1 MGDVSGVKTR
11 GAKMRSAPNVKLLPK
26 DPFTEA
32 IIFAGSDAWSHAKG
46 WEEGMGKQVAGDTTP
61 PVYLGP
67 RQLDDLDNLR
77 IIDDGRRS
85 ARVYLA
91 GDIKQLQISTIA
103 DKLAVAGVKEARL
116 FKGITDREPEKW
128 NMDRLRDAA
137 LRGESLVGM
146 LRKEERATAAA
157 TVKDIH
163 DMAPVLMTTWPN
175 IGSNG
180 QPLNTRP
187 NVERLL
193 DNYSISAKYNEISKD
208 VEVLVPGVS
217 SGSDARDNCAVSEI
231 LSLAALNR
239 LPMSNIEGHIK
250 TIAVRNTYNPVRD
263 FINQREWDGRS
274 RFADLLNTISTP
286 DDYSRDL
293 LAMLVRR
300 WLLSAVAAAYLEA
313 GFWSK
318 GVLVFQGEQSLGK
331 TAWFKALLPP
341 DNRNLVKVGATM
353 DRGNKDSVAS
363 AISHWLVELGELDA
377 TFRKAD
383 IAKLKA
389 FISQDRD
396 DLRRPYDRLESKY
409 QRRTVFFASVNP
421 KHFLA
426 DDTGN
431 VRWWTIPVTAVNYE
445 HGIDTQQLWAE
456 VLSWFEAGERWWLD
470 RDEEAMLEVVNE
482 QHGQTDPIEEMI
494 LARFDWNSDRLAA
507 YIEMTATDVLLSIGQ
522 DRPTKSQATQ
532 CGNIL
537 RKLTG
542 RDARR
547 TSKGRFYLMPPK
559 VFGQQDHRYFDGP
572 NHQF

>member
-1 MGDVSGVKTR
+1 
-11 GAKMRSAPNVKLLPK
+11 MRNAPNVKLVPK

-217 SGSDARDNCAVSEI
+217 GGSDARDNCAVSEI

-250 TIAVRNTYNPVRD
+250 TIAVRNMTCSP
-263 FINQREWDGRS
+263 
-274 RFADLLNTISTP
+274 LISTP
-286 DDYSRDL
+286 R
-293 LAMLVRR
+293 
-300 WLLSAVAAAYLEA
+300 
-313 GFWSK
+313 
-318 GVLVFQGEQSLGK
+318 
-331 TAWFKALLPP
+331 
-341 DNRNLVKVGATM
+341 
-353 DRGNKDSVAS
+353 
-363 AISHWLVELGELDA
+363 
-377 TFRKAD
+377 
-383 IAKLKA
+383 
-389 FISQDRD
+389 
-396 DLRRPYDRLESKY
+396 
-409 QRRTVFFASVNP
+409 
-421 KHFLA
+421 
-426 DDTGN
+426 
-431 VRWWTIPVTAVNYE
+431 
-445 HGIDTQQLWAE
+445 
-456 VLSWFEAGERWWLD
+456 
-470 RDEEAMLEVVNE
+470 
-482 QHGQTDPIEEMI
+482 
-494 LARFDWNSDRLAA
+494 
-507 YIEMTATDVLLSIGQ
+507 
-522 DRPTKSQATQ
+522 
-532 CGNIL
+532 C
-537 RKLTG
+537 
-542 RDARR
+542 
-547 TSKGRFYLMPPK
+547 
-559 VFGQQDHRYFDGP
+559 
-572 NHQF
+572 

>member
-1 MGDVSGVKTR
+1 
-11 GAKMRSAPNVKLLPK
+11 MRNAPNVKLLPK

-217 SGSDARDNCAVSEI
+217 GGSDARDNCAVSEI

-318 GVLVFQGEQSLGK
+318 GVLVFQGEQTLGK

-341 DNRNLVKVGATM
+341 DNRNLVKVGATI
-353 DRGNKDSVAS
+353 DPGNKDSVAS

-470 RDEEAMLEVVNE
+470 RDEEATLEVGNE
-482 QHGQTDPIEEMI
+482 QHGQTGPVEEMI

-559 VFGQQDHRYFDGP
+559 VFGQQDHSYFDGP
-572 NHQF
+572 NRQF

>member
-1 MGDVSGVKTR
+1 
-11 GAKMRSAPNVKLLPK
+11 

-217 SGSDARDNCAVSEI
+217 GGSDARDNCAVSEI

-341 DNRNLVKVGATM
+341 DNRNLVKVGATI
-353 DRGNKDSVAS
+353 DPGNKDSVAS

-383 IAKLKA
+383 VAKLKA

-559 VFGQQDHRYFDGP
+559 VLGQQDHRYFDGP

>member
-1 MGDVSGVKTR
+1 
-11 GAKMRSAPNVKLLPK
+11 MRNAPNLKNLPK
-26 DPFTEA
+26 EKFTEA
-32 IIFAGSDAWSHAKG
+32 IIFAGADAWSHAKG
-46 WEEGMGKQVAGDTTP
+46 WQEGMGKQIAGDDTP

-67 RQLDDLDNLR
+67 KQLADLNSLR
-77 IIDDGRRS
+77 IIDDGRIS

-91 GDIKQLQISTIA
+91 GDIEPIKINAIA
-103 DKLAVAGVKEARL
+103 EKLALAGVKEARL
-116 FKGITDREPEKW
+116 FKGIPDREPENW
-128 NMDRLRDAA
+128 SNYLTRIRDDHQ
-137 LRGESLVGM
+137 RGESLVEM

-157 TVKDIH
+157 SAKDIH
-163 DMAPVLMTTWPN
+163 DMTPVLMTTWPN

-193 DNYSISAKYNEISKD
+193 ENYCISAKYNEISKD

-341 DNRNLVKVGATM
+341 DNRNLVKVGATI
-353 DRGNKDSVAS
+353 DPSNKDSVAS

-456 VLSWFEAGERWWLD
+456 VLSWFKAGERWWLD

-559 VFGQQDHRYFDGP
+559 VFGQQDHSYFDGP
-572 NHQF
+572 NRQF

>member
-1 MGDVSGVKTR
+1 
-11 GAKMRSAPNVKLLPK
+11 MRNAPNVKLLPK

-67 RQLDDLDNLR
+67 RQLADLDNLR

-91 GDIKQLQISTIA
+91 GDIEQLQISTIA

-116 FKGITDREPEKW
+116 FKGIPDREPEKW

-157 TVKDIH
+157 TAKDIH
-163 DMAPVLMTTWPN
+163 DMTPVLMTTWPN

-239 LPMSNIEGHIK
+239 LPISNIEGHIK

-341 DNRNLVKVGATM
+341 DNRNLVKVGATI
-353 DRGNKDSVAS
+353 DPSNKDSVAS

-559 VFGQQDHRYFDGP
+559 VFGQQDHSYFDGP
-572 NHQF
+572 NRQF

>member
-1 MGDVSGVKTR
+1 MKN
-11 GAKMRSAPNVKLLPK
+11 APNVKLLPK

-67 RQLDDLDNLR
+67 RQLADLDNLR

-91 GDIKQLQISTIA
+91 GDIEQLQISTIA

-116 FKGITDREPEKW
+116 FKGIPDREPEKW

-157 TVKDIH
+157 TAKDIH
-163 DMAPVLMTTWPN
+163 DMTPVLMTTWPN

-341 DNRNLVKVGATM
+341 DNRNLVKVGATI
-353 DRGNKDSVAS
+353 DPSNKDSVAS

-559 VFGQQDHRYFDGP
+559 VFGQQDHSYFDGP
-572 NHQF
+572 NRQF

>member
-1 MGDVSGVKTR
+1 
-11 GAKMRSAPNVKLLPK
+11 MRNAPNVKLLPK

-217 SGSDARDNCAVSEI
+217 GGSDARDNCAVSEI

-341 DNRNLVKVGATM
+341 DNRNLVKVGATI
-353 DRGNKDSVAS
+353 DPGNKDSVAS

-383 IAKLKA
+383 VAKLKA

-559 VFGQQDHRYFDGP
+559 VWDSKTIAILMGLTTSFEVIL
-572 NHQF
+572 

>member
-1 MGDVSGVKTR
+1 M
-11 GAKMRSAPNVKLLPK
+11 
-26 DPFTEA
+26 
-32 IIFAGSDAWSHAKG
+32 
-46 WEEGMGKQVAGDTTP
+46 
-61 PVYLGP
+61 
-67 RQLDDLDNLR
+67 
-77 IIDDGRRS
+77 
-85 ARVYLA
+85 
-91 GDIKQLQISTIA
+91 
-103 DKLAVAGVKEARL
+103 
-116 FKGITDREPEKW
+116 
-128 NMDRLRDAA
+128 
-137 LRGESLVGM
+137 
-146 LRKEERATAAA
+146 
-157 TVKDIH
+157 
-163 DMAPVLMTTWPN
+163 
-175 IGSNG
+175 
-180 QPLNTRP
+180 
-187 NVERLL
+187 
-193 DNYSISAKYNEISKD
+193 
-208 VEVLVPGVS
+208 
-217 SGSDARDNCAVSEI
+217 SEI

-341 DNRNLVKVGATM
+341 DNRNLVKVGATI
-353 DRGNKDSVAS
+353 DPGNKDSVVS

-522 DRPTKSQATQ
+522 DR
-532 CGNIL
+532 
-537 RKLTG
+537 
-542 RDARR
+542 
-547 TSKGRFYLMPPK
+547 Y
-559 VFGQQDHRYFDGP
+559 QQNPRQRSAVTFCE
-572 NHQF
+572 N

>member
-1 MGDVSGVKTR
+1 MK
-11 GAKMRSAPNVKLLPK
+11 SAPNVKLLPK

-163 DMAPVLMTTWPN
+163 DMTPVLMTTWPN

-341 DNRNLVKVGATM
+341 DNRNLVKVGATI
-353 DRGNKDSVAS
+353 DPSNKDSVAS

-559 VFGQQDHRYFDGP
+559 VFGQQNHSYFDGP
-572 NHQF
+572 NRQF

>member
-1 MGDVSGVKTR
+1 MKN
-11 GAKMRSAPNVKLLPK
+11 APNVKQLPK

-32 IIFAGSDAWSHAKG
+32 VIFAGADAYSHAQHWRESAG
-46 WEEGMGKQVAGDTTP
+46 PAAGDNTPPIYLAGKQLAE
-61 PVYLGP
+61 LESM
-67 RQLDDLDNLR
+67 R
-77 IIDDGRRS
+77 IIDEGRRS

-91 GDIKQLQISTIA
+91 GDIEPIKINAIA
-103 DKLAVAGVKEARL
+103 EKLAVAGVQEARL
-116 FKGITDREPEKW
+116 FKGIPDREPENW
-128 NMDRLRDAA
+128 SNYLTRIRDNHQ
-137 LRGESLVGM
+137 RGESLVEM
-146 LRKEERATAAA
+146 LRKEDRATAAA
-157 TVKDIH
+157 SAKDIH
-163 DMAPVLMTTWPN
+163 DMTPVLMTTWPN

-193 DNYSISAKYNEISKD
+193 ENYSISAKYNEISKD

-263 FINQREWDGRS
+263 FVNQREWDGRS

-300 WLLSAVAAAYLEA
+300 WLLSAMAAAYLDA

-341 DNRNLVKVGATM
+341 DNRNLVKVGATI
-353 DRGNKDSVAS
+353 DPSNKDSVAS

-445 HGIDTQQLWAE
+445 HGIDAQQL
-456 VLSWFEAGERWWLD
+456 
-470 RDEEAMLEVVNE
+470 
-482 QHGQTDPIEEMI
+482 
-494 LARFDWNSDRLAA
+494 
-507 YIEMTATDVLLSIGQ
+507 
-522 DRPTKSQATQ
+522 
-532 CGNIL
+532 
-537 RKLTG
+537 
-542 RDARR
+542 
-547 TSKGRFYLMPPK
+547 
-559 VFGQQDHRYFDGP
+559 
-572 NHQF
+572 

>member
-1 MGDVSGVKTR
+1 
-11 GAKMRSAPNVKLLPK
+11 MRNAPNVKLLPK

-217 SGSDARDNCAVSEI
+217 GGSDARDNCAVSEI

-239 LPMSNIEGHIK
+239 LPMSNIESHIK

-341 DNRNLVKVGATM
+341 DNRNLVKVGATI
-353 DRGNKDSVAS
+353 DPGNKDSVAS

-559 VFGQQDHRYFDGP
+559 VFGQQDHSYFDGP
-572 NHQF
+572 NRQF

>member
-1 MGDVSGVKTR
+1 
-11 GAKMRSAPNVKLLPK
+11 MRNAPNVKLLPK

-217 SGSDARDNCAVSEI
+217 GGSDARDNCAVSEI

-331 TAWFKALLPP
+331 TAWFKSLLPP
-341 DNRNLVKVGATM
+341 DNRNLVKVGATI
-353 DRGNKDSVAS
+353 DPGNKDSVAS

-522 DRPTKSQATQ
+522 DRPTTSQATQ

-559 VFGQQDHRYFDGP
+559 VFGQKDHRYFDGP

>member
-1 MGDVSGVKTR
+1 MK
-11 GAKMRSAPNVKLLPK
+11 SAPNVKLLPK

-163 DMAPVLMTTWPN
+163 DMTPVLMTTWPN
-175 IGSNG
+175 IGSNV

-341 DNRNLVKVGATM
+341 DNRNLVKVGATI
-353 DRGNKDSVAS
+353 DPSNKDSVAS

-559 VFGQQDHRYFDGP
+559 VFGQQDHSYFDGP
-572 NHQF
+572 NRQF

>member
-1 MGDVSGVKTR
+1 
-11 GAKMRSAPNVKLLPK
+11 MRNAPNVKQLPK
-26 DPFTEA
+26 DLFTEA
-32 IIFAGSDAWSHAKG
+32 VIFAGSDAWSHAKG

-67 RQLDDLDNLR
+67 KQLAELNSLR

-91 GDIKQLQISTIA
+91 GDIEPIKINAIA
-103 DKLAVAGVKEARL
+103 EKLAVAGVKEARL
-116 FKGITDREPEKW
+116 FKGIPDREPERW
-128 NMDRLRDAA
+128 NMDRLRDNVQS
-137 LRGESLVGM
+137 GESLVEM
-146 LRKEERATAAA
+146 LGKEERATAAA
-157 TVKDIH
+157 SAKDIH
-163 DMAPVLMTTWPN
+163 DMTPVLMTTWPN

-193 DNYSISAKYNEISKD
+193 ENYSISAKYNEISKD

-341 DNRNLVKVGATM
+341 DNRNLVKVGATI
-353 DRGNKDSVAS
+353 DPGNKDSVAS

-456 VLSWFEAGERWWLD
+456 VLSWFKAGERWWLE
-470 RDEEAMLEVVNE
+470 REEEALLEVVNE

-559 VFGQQDHRYFDGP
+559 VFGQQDRRYFDESNQP
-572 NHQF
+572 F

>member
-1 MGDVSGVKTR
+1 MKN
-11 GAKMRSAPNVKLLPK
+11 APNVKQLPK

-32 IIFAGSDAWSHAKG
+32 VIFAGADAYSHAQHWRESAG
-46 WEEGMGKQVAGDTTP
+46 PAAGDNTPPIYLAGKQLAE
-61 PVYLGP
+61 LESM
-67 RQLDDLDNLR
+67 R
-77 IIDDGRRS
+77 IIDEGRRS

-91 GDIKQLQISTIA
+91 GDIEPIKINAIA
-103 DKLAVAGVKEARL
+103 EKLAVAGVQEARL
-116 FKGITDREPEKW
+116 FKGIPDREPENW
-128 NMDRLRDAA
+128 SNYLTRIRDNHQ
-137 LRGESLVGM
+137 RGESLVEM
-146 LRKEERATAAA
+146 LRKEDRATAAA
-157 TVKDIH
+157 SAKDIH
-163 DMAPVLMTTWPN
+163 DMTPVLMTTWPN

-193 DNYSISAKYNEISKD
+193 ENYSISAKYNEISKD

-263 FINQREWDGRS
+263 FVNQREWDGRS

-300 WLLSAVAAAYLEA
+300 WLLSAMAAAYLDA

-341 DNRNLVKVGATM
+341 DNRNLVKVGATI
-353 DRGNKDSVAS
+353 DPSNKDSVAS

-445 HGIDTQQLWAE
+445 HGIDAQQLWAE
-456 VLSWFEAGERWWLD
+456 VLSWFNAGERWWLE
-470 RDEEAMLEVVNE
+470 RDEEAQLEVVNE

-494 LARFDWNSDRLAA
+494 LARFDWRCDRLAA
-507 YIEMTATDVLLSIGQ
+507 YIEMTATDVLLAIGQ

-559 VFGQQDHRYFDGP
+559 VFGQQERRYVDEP
-572 NHQF
+572 NRPF

>member
-1 MGDVSGVKTR
+1 MKN
-11 GAKMRSAPNVKLLPK
+11 APNVKLLPK

-163 DMAPVLMTTWPN
+163 DMTPVLMTTWPN

-341 DNRNLVKVGATM
+341 DNRNLVKVGATI
-353 DRGNKDSVAS
+353 DPSNKDSVAS

-559 VFGQQDHRYFDGP
+559 VFGQQDHSYFDGP
-572 NHQF
+572 NRQF

>member
-1 MGDVSGVKTR
+1 
-11 GAKMRSAPNVKLLPK
+11 MRNAPNVKLLPK

-217 SGSDARDNCAVSEI
+217 GGSDARDNCAVSEI

-239 LPMSNIEGHIK
+239 LPMSNIEGYIK

-341 DNRNLVKVGATM
+341 DNRNLVKVGATI
-353 DRGNKDSVAS
+353 DPSNKDSVAS

-559 VFGQQDHRYFDGP
+559 VFGQQDHSYFDGP
-572 NHQF
+572 NRQF

>member
-1 MGDVSGVKTR
+1 
-11 GAKMRSAPNVKLLPK
+11 MRNAPNVKLLPK

-67 RQLDDLDNLR
+67 RQLADLDNLR

-91 GDIKQLQISTIA
+91 GDIEQLQISTIA

-116 FKGITDREPEKW
+116 FKGIPDREPEKW

-157 TVKDIH
+157 TAKDIH
-163 DMAPVLMTTWPN
+163 DMTPVLMTTWPN

-341 DNRNLVKVGATM
+341 DNRNLVKVGATI
-353 DRGNKDSVAS
+353 DPSNKDSVAS

-559 VFGQQDHRYFDGP
+559 VFGQQDHSYFDGP
-572 NHQF
+572 NRQF

>member
-1 MGDVSGVKTR
+1 
-11 GAKMRSAPNVKLLPK
+11 MRNAPNVKLLPK

-217 SGSDARDNCAVSEI
+217 GGSDARDNCAVSEI

-341 DNRNLVKVGATM
+341 DNRNLVKVGATI
-353 DRGNKDSVAS
+353 DPGNKDSVAS

-377 TFRKAD
+377 TFRKSD
-383 IAKLKA
+383 IARLKS

>member
-1 MGDVSGVKTR
+1 
-11 GAKMRSAPNVKLLPK
+11 MRNAPNVKLLPK

-67 RQLDDLDNLR
+67 RQLADLDNLR

-91 GDIKQLQISTIA
+91 GDIEQLQISTIA

-116 FKGITDREPEKW
+116 FKGIPDREPEKW

-157 TVKDIH
+157 TAKDIH
-163 DMAPVLMTTWPN
+163 DMTPVLMTTWPN

-300 WLLSAVAAAYLEA
+300 WLLSAVAAAYLDA

-341 DNRNLVKVGATM
+341 DNRNLVKVGATI
-353 DRGNKDSVAS
+353 DPSNKDSVAS

-431 VRWWTIPVTAVNYE
+431 VRWWTVPVTAVNYE

-494 LARFDWNSDRLAA
+494 LARFDWRSDRLAA
-507 YIEMTATDVLLSIGQ
+507 YIEMTATDVLLAIGQ

-559 VFGQQDHRYFDGP
+559 VFGQQERRYVDEP
-572 NHQF
+572 NRPF

>member
-1 MGDVSGVKTR
+1 
-11 GAKMRSAPNVKLLPK
+11 MRNAPNVKLLPK

-217 SGSDARDNCAVSEI
+217 GGSDARDNCAVSEI

-341 DNRNLVKVGATM
+341 DNRNLVKVGATI
-353 DRGNKDSVAS
+353 DPSNKDSVAS

>member
-1 MGDVSGVKTR
+1 
-11 GAKMRSAPNVKLLPK
+11 MRNAPNVKPLPK

-217 SGSDARDNCAVSEI
+217 GGSDARDNCAVSEI

-341 DNRNLVKVGATM
+341 DNRNLVKVGATI
-353 DRGNKDSVAS
+353 DPGNKDSVAS

-559 VFGQQDHRYFDGP
+559 VFGQQDHSYFDGP
-572 NHQF
+572 NRQF

>member
-1 MGDVSGVKTR
+1 
-11 GAKMRSAPNVKLLPK
+11 MRNAPNVKLLPK

-67 RQLDDLDNLR
+67 GQLDDLDNLR

-217 SGSDARDNCAVSEI
+217 GGSDARDNCAVSEI

-341 DNRNLVKVGATM
+341 DNRNLVKVGATI
-353 DRGNKDSVAS
+353 DPGNKDSVAS

>member
-1 MGDVSGVKTR
+1 
-11 GAKMRSAPNVKLLPK
+11 MRNAPNVKLLPK

-217 SGSDARDNCAVSEI
+217 GGSDARDNCAVSEI

-341 DNRNLVKVGATM
+341 DNRNLVKVGATI
-353 DRGNKDSVAS
+353 DPGNKDSVAS

-547 TSKGRFYLMPPK
+547 TSKGRFYLMPQK
-559 VFGQQDHRYFDGP
+559 VFGQQDHSYFDGP
-572 NHQF
+572 NRQF

>member
-1 MGDVSGVKTR
+1 
-11 GAKMRSAPNVKLLPK
+11 MRNAPNVKLLPK

-217 SGSDARDNCAVSEI
+217 GGSDARDNCAVSEI

-341 DNRNLVKVGATM
+341 DNRNLVKVGATI
-353 DRGNKDSVAS
+353 DPGNKDSVAS

-494 LARFDWNSDRLAA
+494 LARYEWGSERLAA

-559 VFGQQDHRYFDGP
+559 VFGQQDHSYFDGP
-572 NHQF
+572 NRQF

>member
-1 MGDVSGVKTR
+1 
-11 GAKMRSAPNVKLLPK
+11 MRNAPNVKLLPK

-116 FKGITDREPEKW
+116 FKGITDHEPEKW

-217 SGSDARDNCAVSEI
+217 GGSDARDNCAVSEI

-341 DNRNLVKVGATM
+341 DNRNLVKVGATI
-353 DRGNKDSVAS
+353 DPGNKDSVAS

-559 VFGQQDHRYFDGP
+559 VFGQQDHRYFVGP

>member
-1 MGDVSGVKTR
+1 
-11 GAKMRSAPNVKLLPK
+11 MRNAPNVKLLPK

-67 RQLDDLDNLR
+67 RQLADLDNLR

-293 LAMLVRR
+293 LAMLVSR

-341 DNRNLVKVGATM
+341 DNRNLVKVGATI
-353 DRGNKDSVAS
+353 DPSNKDSVAS

-559 VFGQQDHRYFDGP
+559 VFGQQDHSYFDGP
-572 NHQF
+572 NRQF

>member
-1 MGDVSGVKTR
+1 
-11 GAKMRSAPNVKLLPK
+11 MRNAPNVKLLPK

-116 FKGITDREPEKW
+116 FKCITDREPEKW

-217 SGSDARDNCAVSEI
+217 GGSDARDNCAVSEI

-341 DNRNLVKVGATM
+341 DNRNLVKVGATI
-353 DRGNKDSVAS
+353 DPGNKDSVAS

>member
-1 MGDVSGVKTR
+1 
-11 GAKMRSAPNVKLLPK
+11 MRNAPNVKLLPK

-67 RQLDDLDNLR
+67 RQLADLDNLR
-77 IIDDGRRS
+77 IIDDDRRS

-91 GDIKQLQISTIA
+91 GDIEQLQISAIA

-116 FKGITDREPEKW
+116 FKGIPDREPEKW

-157 TVKDIH
+157 TAKDIH
-163 DMAPVLMTTWPN
+163 DMTPVLMTTWPN

-341 DNRNLVKVGATM
+341 DNRNLVKVGATI
-353 DRGNKDSVAS
+353 DPSNKDSVAS

-507 YIEMTATDVLLSIGQ
+507 YIEMTATDVLLAIGQ

-542 RDARR
+542 RDVRR

-559 VFGQQDHRYFDGP
+559 VFGQQERRYVDEINQPF
-572 NHQF
+572 

>member
-1 MGDVSGVKTR
+1 
-11 GAKMRSAPNVKLLPK
+11 MRNAPNVKLLPK

-217 SGSDARDNCAVSEI
+217 GGSDARDNCAVSEI

-239 LPMSNIEGHIK
+239 LPMSNIESHIK

-341 DNRNLVKVGATM
+341 DNRNLVKVGATI
-353 DRGNKDSVAS
+353 DPGNKDSVAS

-542 RDARR
+542 RDAHR
-547 TSKGRFYLMPPK
+547 TSKGRFYLVPPK
-559 VFGQQDHRYFDGP
+559 VFGQQDHSYFDGP
-572 NHQF
+572 NRQF

>member
-1 MGDVSGVKTR
+1 
-11 GAKMRSAPNVKLLPK
+11 MRNAPNVKLLPK

-67 RQLDDLDNLR
+67 RQLADLDNLR

-91 GDIKQLQISTIA
+91 GDIEQLQISTIA

-116 FKGITDREPEKW
+116 FKGIPDREPEKW

-157 TVKDIH
+157 TAKDIH
-163 DMAPVLMTTWPN
+163 DMTPVLMTTWSN

-341 DNRNLVKVGATM
+341 DNRNLVKVGATI
-353 DRGNKDSVAS
+353 DPSNKDSVAS

-559 VFGQQDHRYFDGP
+559 VFGQQDHSYFDGP
-572 NHQF
+572 NRQF

>member
-1 MGDVSGVKTR
+1 
-11 GAKMRSAPNVKLLPK
+11 MRNAPNVKLLPK

-208 VEVLVPGVS
+208 VEVLVPGLS
-217 SGSDARDNCAVSEI
+217 GGSDARDNCAVSEI

-341 DNRNLVKVGATM
+341 DNRNLVKVGATI
-353 DRGNKDSVAS
+353 DPGNKDSVAS

-559 VFGQQDHRYFDGP
+559 VFGQQDHSYFDGP
-572 NHQF
+572 NRQF

>member
-1 MGDVSGVKTR
+1 
-11 GAKMRSAPNVKLLPK
+11 MRNAPNVKLLPK

-217 SGSDARDNCAVSEI
+217 GGSDARDNCAVSEI

-341 DNRNLVKVGATM
+341 DNRNLVKVGATI
-353 DRGNKDSVAS
+353 DPGNKDSVAS

-494 LARFDWNSDRLAA
+494 LARFDLNSDRLAA

-559 VFGQQDHRYFDGP
+559 VFGQQDHSYFDGP
-572 NHQF
+572 NRQF

>member
-1 MGDVSGVKTR
+1 
-11 GAKMRSAPNVKLLPK
+11 MRNAPNVKLLPK

-61 PVYLGP
+61 PVYPGP

-217 SGSDARDNCAVSEI
+217 GGSDARDNCAVSEI

-341 DNRNLVKVGATM
+341 DNRNLVKVGATI
-353 DRGNKDSVAS
+353 DPGNKDSVAS

>member
-1 MGDVSGVKTR
+1 MKN
-11 GAKMRSAPNVKLLPK
+11 APNVKLLPK

-46 WEEGMGKQVAGDTTP
+46 WEEGMGKQIAGDDTP

-67 RQLDDLDNLR
+67 RQLADLDNLR
-77 IIDDGRRS
+77 IIDDSRRS

-91 GDIKQLQISTIA
+91 GDIEPIKINAIA
-103 DKLAVAGVKEARL
+103 EKLALAGVKEARL
-116 FKGITDREPEKW
+116 FKGIPDREPEKW

-157 TVKDIH
+157 TAKDIH
-163 DMAPVLMTTWPN
+163 DMTPVLMTTWPN

-341 DNRNLVKVGATM
+341 DNRNLVKVGATI
-353 DRGNKDSVAS
+353 DPSNKDSVAS

-559 VFGQQDHRYFDGP
+559 VFGQQDHSYFDGP
-572 NHQF
+572 NRQF

>member
-1 MGDVSGVKTR
+1 
-11 GAKMRSAPNVKLLPK
+11 MRAAPNVKKLPK
-26 DPFTEA
+26 DLFTEA
-32 IIFAGSDAWSHAKG
+32 VIFAGADAWSHAKG

-67 RQLDDLDNLR
+67 RQLADLDNLR

-91 GDIKQLQISTIA
+91 GDIDQLQISTIA

-116 FKGITDREPEKW
+116 FKGIPDREPEKW

-157 TVKDIH
+157 TAKDIH
-163 DMAPVLMTTWPN
+163 DMTPVLMTTWPN

-341 DNRNLVKVGATM
+341 DNRNLVKVGATI
-353 DRGNKDSVAS
+353 DPSNKDSVAS

-559 VFGQQDHRYFDGP
+559 VFGQQDHSYFDGP
-572 NHQF
+572 NRQF

>member
-1 MGDVSGVKTR
+1 
-11 GAKMRSAPNVKLLPK
+11 MRNAPNVKLLPK

-175 IGSNG
+175 SGSNG

-217 SGSDARDNCAVSEI
+217 GGSDARDNCAVSEI

-341 DNRNLVKVGATM
+341 DNRNLVKVGATI
-353 DRGNKDSVAS
+353 DPGNKDSVAS

-559 VFGQQDHRYFDGP
+559 VFGQQDHSYFDGP
-572 NHQF
+572 NRQF

>member
-1 MGDVSGVKTR
+1 
-11 GAKMRSAPNVKLLPK
+11 MRNAPNLKNLPK
-26 DPFTEA
+26 EKFTEA
-32 IIFAGSDAWSHAKG
+32 VIFAGADAWSHAKG
-46 WEEGMGKQVAGDTTP
+46 WEEGMGKQIAGDDTP

-67 RQLDDLDNLR
+67 KQLADLNSLR
-77 IIDDGRRS
+77 IIDDGRIS

-91 GDIKQLQISTIA
+91 GDIEPIKINAIA
-103 DKLAVAGVKEARL
+103 EKLALAGVKEARL
-116 FKGITDREPEKW
+116 FKGIPDREPENW
-128 NMDRLRDAA
+128 SNYLTRIRDDHQ
-137 LRGESLVGM
+137 RGESLVEM

-157 TVKDIH
+157 SAKDIH
-163 DMAPVLMTTWPN
+163 DMTPVLMTTWPN

-193 DNYSISAKYNEISKD
+193 ENYCISAKYNEISKD

-263 FINQREWDGRS
+263 FISQREWDGQS
-274 RFADLLNTISTP
+274 RFADLLNTIITP

-341 DNRNLVKVGATM
+341 DNRNLVKVGATI
-353 DRGNKDSVAS
+353 DPGNKDSVAS

-456 VLSWFEAGERWWLD
+456 VLSWFNAGERWWLE
-470 RDEEAMLEVVNE
+470 REEEALLEVVNE

-559 VFGQQDHRYFDGP
+559 VFGQQDRRYFEESNQP
-572 NHQF
+572 F